1 MILVVHC
8 VLEFGL
14 ELGGFHRYFAFP
26 RTFEV
31 VRSFAKLGETFTH
44 GPGELRQLAWA
55 KKY

>member
-8 VLEFGL
+8 VLEFRL